1 MDDES
6 GDDDRDELRSGW
18 GGESRQEL
26 WGWRK
31 ESGREM
37 LGLHS
42 AQLEQSCKMFHRN
55 QTTPFTKVVFTDSQ
69 SDRQTTARMTIRGTC
84 SIIQDAILP
93 CSFSQS
99 EASIL
104 LGRGTH
110 YIIWISFFFFFW
122 GGDKTLCW
130 TVKHCFARCFV
141 QFVLLATGTCCQ
153 TVTDLYS

>member
-1 MDDES
+1 
-6 GDDDRDELRSGW
+6 
-18 GGESRQEL
+18 
-26 WGWRK
+26 
-31 ESGREM
+31 M

-42 AQLEQSCKMFHRN
+42 AQLEQSSKMFHRN

-110 YIIWISFFFFFW
+110 YIIWISFFFFL
-122 GGDKTLCW
+122 GGGIKLC
-130 TVKHCFARCFV
+130 VEPSNI
-141 QFVLLATGTCCQ
+141 VLHDVLFNLFCLQRVPAVRLSQICIHKAQKLLGAIRPLVIQ
-153 TVTDLYS
+153 RRERVSWEGK